1 VIGIVGGTGPEGIG
15 LALRLAQAGE
25 RIIIGSRSEARGR
38 AAADKIKACLPQAD
52 VRGAENAQAARE
64 SDVVI
69 VTVPYEG
76 HRETLELLRDHVAGK
91 VVIDATVPLVLER
104 RRVSVL
110 PVDEGSVAQQAQG
123 LLPQARVVAAFQ
135 TIPAAALADLES
147 PIDADVVV
155 CGDDPDAKQTAM
167 VLAEKISGVRALD
180 GGGLSNARFLEETT
194 AIIITINR
202 IYKTESSIRF
212 TGI

>member
-38 AAADKIKACLPQAD
+38 AAAGKIKARLPQAD

-64 SDVVI
+64 ADLVI

-76 HRETLELLRDHVAGK
+76 HRETLAPLRDHLAGK

-104 RRVSVL
+104 RRVTVL
-110 PVDEGSVAQQAQG
+110 PVEEGSAAQQAQAV
-123 LLPQARVVAAFQ
+123 LAQARVVAAFQ
-135 TIPAAALADLES
+135 TIPAAALIDLETL
-147 PIDADVVV
+147 IDADVVV
-155 CGDDPDAKQTAM
+155 CGDDADAKKTAM

>member
-1 VIGIVGGTGPEGIG
+1 MIGIVGGTGPEGIG

-38 AAADKIKACLPQAD
+38 AAADKIKARLPQAD

-64 SDVVI
+64 ADLII

-91 VVIDATVPLVLER
+91 VVIDATVPLILER

-110 PVDEGSVAQQAQG
+110 PVEEGSAAQQAQA

-135 TIPAAALADLES
+135 TIPAAALADLET

-155 CGDDPDAKQTAM
+155 CGDDSDAKQTAM

-180 GGGLSNARFLEETT
+180 GGGLSNAHFLEETT

>member
-1 VIGIVGGTGPEGIG
+1 MIGIVGGTGPEGKG

-25 RIIIGSRSEARGR
+25 RIIIGSRNEARGR
-38 AAADKIKACLPQAD
+38 AAADKIKARLPQAD

-64 SDVVI
+64 SDVII

-91 VVIDATVPLVLER
+91 VVIDATAPLNLER
-104 RRVSVL
+104 RQVSVL
-110 PVDEGSVAQQAQG
+110 PVKEGSAAQQAQA

-135 TIPAAALADLES
+135 TVPAAALADLET

-155 CGDDPDAKQTAM
+155 CGDDPEAKQTAM
-167 VLAEKISGVRALD
+167 VLAEKIRGVRALD
-180 GGGLSNARFLEETT
+180 GGGLANARFLEETT